1 MKLKEKNYTLKVPR
15 EKIEEEL
22 FKIEETTKPSNKCKH
37 SRSIQ
42 HNLQEEDS
50 DMPLSSIENDP
61 YKKKMHQ
68 CIFCTH
74 NIPLDYKNTQL
85 LSQFVSPHTGLVY
98 SQEVTGLCIY
108 KYKELEE
115 TVFRARKLGLM
126 PFFYKET
133 MFVSDPEVFD
143 PYKNNLK
150 QIPNNYDKRI
160 LNAESTPQNTNNKKA

>member
-1 MKLKEKNYTLKVPR
+1 MKLKEKLYGLQLPKERVD
-15 EKIEEEL
+15 EELLKIESESTCEHKHKDHKLLVESEENDL
-22 FKIEETTKPSNKCKH
+22 PISF
-37 SRSIQ
+37 
-42 HNLQEEDS
+42 
-50 DMPLSSIENDP
+50 ENDP

-68 CIFCTH
+68 CVFCKY
-74 NIPLDYKNTQL
+74 NVPLDYKNTQL

-115 TVFRARKLGLM
+115 TVFKARRLGLM

-133 MFVSDPEVFD
+133 LFVNDPELFD

-150 QIPNNYDKRI
+150 QVPNNYDRRK
-160 LNAESTPQNTNNKKA
+160 LNADSNESQNDKKNV